1 MRTYAGKAILVAL
14 ILALGI
20 GMAFWGCSKK
30 STTAPTP
37 TGGRLFIWSLPDS
50 AAVSIDGVIQTGMTP
65 ITFQNVSF
73 AQHIIRCTKGN
84 YAAVDTVVV
93 HTGRSTP
100 DTAFC
105 WIPGVVNITSD
116 PPDGYVN
123 FHGWLG
129 MTGGGSVGVWSAPSD
144 TYQVTCSLSVA
155 GRFKAVDTVRIW
167 ADSTVK
173 HYVLPPL
180 CSGTEV
186 WYHPRGGTWQQGTS
200 FGNVDSVATNI
211 FLADSIGTNGV
222 WVQIQL
228 KFNGAPQFSDSFMI
242 VYTRGFSITWYK
254 SNGSNLDVG
263 AYSQPTTWLVS
274 PHNFLLAEPAWTVTS
289 DFLGRS
295 GNRGLIRAVLHRGIV
310 R

>member
-1 MRTYAGKAILVAL
+1 MRTFAGKAILVVL
-14 ILALGI
+14 IVALGA
-20 GMAFWGCSKK
+20 GLGLWGCSKK
-30 STTAPTP
+30 STIGPTTA
-37 TGGRLFIWSLPDS
+37 GRLFIWSLPDS
-50 AAVSIDGVIQTGMTP
+50 AVVSIDGVTQSGMTP

-73 AQHIIRCTKGN
+73 AQHIIRCTRGN

-93 HTGRSTP
+93 HSGRSTP

-105 WIPGVVNITSD
+105 WIPGKVNITSD
-116 PPDGYVN
+116 PANAFVYFIGRK
-123 FHGWLG
+123 GW
-129 MTGGGSVGVWSAPSD
+129 TGGGAVGVWTASSD
-144 TYQVTCSLSVA
+144 TYAMTCSLSTV
-155 GRFKAVDTVRIW
+155 GHFKAVDTFRIW
-167 ADSTVK
+167 ADSTNK

-211 FLADSIGTNGV
+211 FLTDSIGSNGV
-222 WVQIQL
+222 KVQIQL
-228 KFNGAPQFSDSFMI
+228 KFNGAPQYTDSFMI
-242 VYTRGFSITWYK
+242 VYSRGFSITWYR
-254 SNGSNLDVG
+254 SDGNNLDVS

-274 PHNFLLAEPAWTVTS
+274 PHNFFMAEPAWTVTS
-289 DFLGRS
+289 DFLGGS